1 LAHID
6 GRRPPEDPKKIQRI
20 DQMNL
25 SKKSRFFLFIALLL
39 LTSLSFE
46 ALGNEPEPIEGRI
59 TQINENR
66 GTITINGQ
74 VLDASDFELSDLQV
88 GYWVM
93 GEFIREKGKLRLI
106 DIEVIK

>member
-1 LAHID
+1 M
-6 GRRPPEDPKKIQRI
+6 RVSR
-20 DQMNL
+20 N
-25 SKKSRFFLFIALLL
+25 SRFFLIITLLL
-39 LTSLSFE
+39 LMSISLE
-46 ALGNEPEPIEGRI
+46 VWGGEPEPIEGRI
-59 TQINENR
+59 SQINEKK
-66 GTITINGQ
+66 GTITINDL

>member
-1 LAHID
+1 
-6 GRRPPEDPKKIQRI
+6 
-20 DQMNL
+20 MNL
-25 SKKSRFFLFIALLL
+25 PRKSRFFLILALLL
-39 LTSLSFE
+39 LTSLSLE
-46 ALGNEPEPIEGRI
+46 ALASEPEPIEGRI

>member
-1 LAHID
+1 
-6 GRRPPEDPKKIQRI
+6 
-20 DQMNL
+20 MNL

-39 LTSLSFE
+39 LTSLSLD

>member
-1 LAHID
+1 MN
-6 GRRPPEDPKKIQRI
+6 PEKKAFYLLIT
-20 DQMNL
+20 
-25 SKKSRFFLFIALLL
+25 LLL
-39 LTSLSFE
+39 LVSLCIDVW
-46 ALGNEPEPIEGRI
+46 GNEPEPIEGRI
-59 TQINENR
+59 TQINEKR

-74 VLDASDFELSDLQV
+74 TLDASDFELSDLQV

>member
-1 LAHID
+1 MNP
-6 GRRPPEDPKKIQRI
+6 RKKTFY
-20 DQMNL
+20 L
-25 SKKSRFFLFIALLL
+25 VIALLL
-39 LTSLSFE
+39 LASLCIDVWGE
-46 ALGNEPEPIEGRI
+46 DPQPIEGQI
-59 TQINENR
+59 TQINEKK

-74 VLDASDFELSDLQV
+74 VLDASDFELSDLQE

>member
-1 LAHID
+1 
-6 GRRPPEDPKKIQRI
+6 
-20 DQMNL
+20 MNF
-25 SKKSRFFLFIALLL
+25 SKKSNLFLIIALFLL
-39 LTSLSFE
+39 FSTSFE
-46 ALGNEPEPIEGRI
+46 TLAGEPEPIEGRI
-59 TQINENR
+59 SQINENR

-88 GYWVM
+88 GFWVM